1 MKLDDVIDTVR
12 NAVPE
17 CLAAGVVD
25 LATGMLLAVRVDGD
39 RSGSDLDLLAST
51 AEMLFQGSR
60 LPQLAQAFSEP
71 EGESAVQDVVVV
83 SEGAA
88 FIFQRCRRRPG
99 VAVVTVSRAS
109 ANLGMALARA
119 RQSLAS
125 VESVL
130 VASLAP

>member
-25 LATGMLLAVRVDGD
+25 LPTGMLLAVRVDGD
-39 RSGSDLDLLAST
+39 RRGSDLDLLATS

-60 LPQLAQAFSEP
+60 LPQLAQAFAET
-71 EGESAVQDVVVV
+71 GESTVQDVVVV
-83 SEGAA
+83 SDGAA

-119 RQSLAS
+119 RQALAGVEASLLS
-125 VESVL
+125 
-130 VASLAP
+130 SLAP

>member
-17 CLAAGVVD
+17 CLAAGVID
-25 LATGMLLAVRVDGD
+25 LPTGMLLAVRVDGD
-39 RSGSDLDLLAST
+39 RRGSDLDLLAAS

-60 LPQLAQAFSEP
+60 LPQLAQAFADG
-71 EGESAVQDVVVV
+71 GESTVQDVVVV
-83 SEGAA
+83 SDGAA

-119 RQSLAS
+119 RLALADAEASLLS
-125 VESVL
+125 
-130 VASLAP
+130 SLAP

>member
-39 RSGSDLDLLAST
+39 RSGNDLDLLAST

-60 LPQLAQAFSEP
+60 LPQLAHAFS
-71 EGESAVQDVVVV
+71 EGESAIHDVMVV

-109 ANLGMALARA
+109 ANLGMVLARA
-119 RQSLAS
+119 RQALVS

>member
-39 RSGSDLDLLAST
+39 RSGNDLDLLAST
-51 AEMLFQGSR
+51 AETLFQGSR
-60 LPQLAQAFSEP
+60 LPQLAQAFSE
-71 EGESAVQDVVVV
+71 GESTIHDVMVV

-109 ANLGMALARA
+109 ANLGMVLARA
-119 RQSLAS
+119 RQALVS

>member
-1 MKLDDVIDTVR
+1 
-12 NAVPE
+12 
-17 CLAAGVVD
+17 
-25 LATGMLLAVRVDGD
+25 MLLAVRVDGD
-39 RSGSDLDLLAST
+39 RSGGELDLLASS

-60 LPQLAQAFSEP
+60 LPQLAHAFSD
-71 EGESAVQDVVVV
+71 GESLVQDVVVL

-99 VAVVTVSRAS
+99 VAVVTVSRAT
-109 ANLGMALARA
+109 ANLGMVLARA
-119 RQSLAS
+119 RQALTS